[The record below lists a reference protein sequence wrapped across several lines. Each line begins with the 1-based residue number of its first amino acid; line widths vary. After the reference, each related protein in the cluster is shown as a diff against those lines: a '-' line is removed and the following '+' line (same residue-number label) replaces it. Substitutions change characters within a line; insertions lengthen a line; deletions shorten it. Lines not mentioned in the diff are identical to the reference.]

1 MGVRLSKILIVDD
14 EPSVAWG
21 LARLARGM
29 GHVAEVAASA
39 EQGLELAAAAPP
51 DVLILDVR
59 LPGMDGIT
67 AMQAFE
73 KHLNGAPIIVITAF
87 GDLET
92 AVKAVRNGALE
103 YVVKPFDLAEIRS
116 AIERALRV
124 VPVGTKFVKSEAIDG
139 MLGRS
144 PAMQSVFKKIALAAN
159 SDASVLLQG
168 ESGVGKELAA
178 AAIHRNSA
186 RANCPMVAVNLGALS
201 PTLAEA
207 ELFGHV
213 EGALTGAAQN
223 RTGLLL
229 QANGGTVF
237 LDDVAEMPLPLQLKL
252 LRVLDHGEV
261 LPVGA
266 EAPLRSRFR
275 VICATHQNLRKKVEA
290 GEFRH
295 DLFFRLCTFEI
306 DLPPL
311 RDRPEDITLLAQ
323 HFAAQFG
330 SEGTAL
336 AEETISELHRRPWYG
351 NVREL
356 RNAIEHALVLAR
368 RGLVMPEHLPPPLP
382 NLWKAAVASSTQ
394 PEEELADALS
404 RVARQL
410 ASNPDLAGTV
420 YDKFLQQVEP
430 PLLATVMDTC
440 GKQFAPA
447 ARVLGLHRTTLK
459 KKLTQYEVEEAEAD
473 G

>member
-1 MGVRLSKILIVDD
+1 VSRILIVDD
-14 EPSVAWG
+14 ESSISWG
-21 LARLARGM
+21 LSRLARGM
-29 GHVAEVAASA
+29 GHMADVAASA
-39 EQGLELAAAAPP
+39 EEGLELAAAAAP

-59 LPGMDGIT
+59 LPGMDGLT
-67 AMQAFE
+67 AMEAFGR
-73 KHLNGAPIIVITAF
+73 HLNGAPIIVITAF
-87 GDLET
+87 GDLAT
-92 AVKAVRNGALE
+92 AVEAVRKGAFE
-103 YVVKPFDLAEIRS
+103 YVVKPFDLAEIRA

-124 VPVGTKFVKSEAIDG
+124 LPGGAKVASTETLDG

-144 PAMQSVFKKIALAAN
+144 PAMQSVFKKIALAAY

-178 AAIHRNSA
+178 AAIHRHSG
-186 RANCPMVAVNLGALS
+186 RKDGPMVAVNMAALS
-201 PTLAEA
+201 PALAEA

-213 EGALTGAAQN
+213 EGAFTGAVQN

-229 QANGGTVF
+229 QANGGTLF
-237 LDDVAEMPLPLQLKL
+237 LDEVADMPLPLQLKL

-266 EAPLRSRFR
+266 DAPLRSQFR
-275 VICATHQNLRKKVEA
+275 VISATHQNLRKKVEA

-311 RDRPEDITLLAQ
+311 RDRPEDISLLAH
-323 HFAAQFG
+323 HFAGQFG
-330 SEGTAL
+330 SESAAL
-336 AEETISELHRRPWYG
+336 AEETIGELQHRPWYG

-368 RGLVMPEHLPPPLP
+368 RGIVMPEHLPPPLP
-382 NLWKAAVASSTQ
+382 NLWQTEGADSVLQAD
-394 PEEELADALS
+394 ELAAALS
-404 RVARQL
+404 RMARHL
-410 ASNPDLAGTV
+410 ASDPALAGTV
-420 YDKFLQQVEP
+420 YDRFLQQVEP
-430 PLLATVMDTC
+430 PLLSAVMDTC

-459 KKLTQYEVEEAEAD
+459 KKLTQYEMEDVAE

>member
-1 MGVRLSKILIVDD
+1 MGASVSRILIVDD
-14 EPSVAWG
+14 EQSISWG

-29 GHVAEVAASA
+29 GHVADVAASA
-39 EQGLELAAAAPP
+39 EEGLQKAAAARP
-51 DVLILDVR
+51 DVLVLDVR
-59 LPGMDGIT
+59 LPGMDGLT
-67 AMQAFE
+67 AMEAFG
-73 KHLNGAPIIVITAF
+73 HRLNGAPIIVITAF
-87 GDLET
+87 GDLAT
-92 AVKAVRNGALE
+92 AVQAVQKGAFE
-103 YVVKPFDLAEIRS
+103 YVVKPFDLAEIRA

-124 VPVGTKFVKSEAIDG
+124 VPGDLKIKSAATLDG
-139 MLGRS
+139 MLGCS
-144 PAMQSVFKKIALAAN
+144 AAMRNVFKKIALAAN

-178 AAIHRNSA
+178 AAIHRHSA
-186 RANCPMVAVNLGALS
+186 RKDAPMVAANMAALS

-213 EGALTGAAQN
+213 EGAFTGAVQG
-223 RTGLLL
+223 RPGLLL
-229 QANGGTVF
+229 QANGGTLF
-237 LDDVAEMPLPLQLKL
+237 LDEVADMPLALQLKL

-266 EAPLRSRFR
+266 DAPLRSGFR

-311 RDRPEDITLLAQ
+311 RERVEDISLLAH
-323 HFAAQFG
+323 HFAAQLG
-330 SEGTAL
+330 SQPAAL
-336 AEETISELHRRPWYG
+336 AEETIAELERRSWYG

-368 RGLVMPEHLPPPLP
+368 RGVVMPEHLPPPLP
-382 NLWKAAVASSTQ
+382 NLWQSDGGAGIDGR
-394 PEEELADALS
+394 ELIEALS
-404 RVARQL
+404 QIARQL
-410 ASNPDLAGTV
+410 AANPDLAGTV
-420 YDKFLQQVEP
+420 YDRFLQQVEP
-430 PLLATVMDTC
+430 PLLSAVMDSC
-440 GKQFAPA
+440 GKRFAPA

-459 KKLTQYEVEEAEAD
+459 KKLTQYEMEAAAET
-473 G
+473 

>member
-1 MGVRLSKILIVDD
+1 MGATVSSILIVDD
-14 EPSVAWG
+14 EQSISWG

-39 EQGLELAAAAPP
+39 EEGLQKAAAARP

-67 AMQAFE
+67 AMDAFGR
-73 KHLNGAPIIVITAF
+73 HLNGAPIIVITAF
-87 GDLET
+87 GDLAT
-92 AVKAVRNGALE
+92 AVQAVQNGAFE
-103 YVVKPFDLAEIRS
+103 YVVKPFDLAEIR
-116 AIERALRV
+116 AVIERALRV
-124 VPVGTKFVKSEAIDG
+124 VPRRLSVETSNASLNG

-144 PAMQSVFKKIALAAN
+144 PVMQGVFKKIALAAN
-159 SDASVLLQG
+159 SDSSVLLQG

-178 AAIHRNSA
+178 EAIHRHSTRKGA
-186 RANCPMVAVNLGALS
+186 PMVAVNMAALS

-213 EGALTGAAQN
+213 EGAFTGAVQA
-223 RTGLLL
+223 RPGLLL
-229 QANGGTVF
+229 QADGGTLF
-237 LDDVAEMPLPLQLKL
+237 LDEVADMPLPLQLKL

-266 EAPLRSRFR
+266 DAPLRSRFR

-306 DLPPL
+306 YLPPL
-311 RDRPEDITLLAQ
+311 RERVEDISLLAH

-330 SEGTAL
+330 GQPGAL
-336 AEETISELHRRPWYG
+336 AEETIAELERRPWYG

-368 RGLVMPEHLPPPLP
+368 RGVVMPEHLPPPLP
-382 NLWKAAVASSTQ
+382 NLWRSGDGAGIDGK
-394 PEEELADALS
+394 ELIEALS
-404 RVARQL
+404 RIARQL
-410 ASNPDLAGTV
+410 AANPELAGTV
-420 YDKFLQQVEP
+420 YDRFLQQVEP
-430 PLLATVMDTC
+430 PLLTAVMDSC
-440 GKQFAPA
+440 GKRFAPA

-459 KKLTQYEVEEAEAD
+459 KKLTQYEMEAAAES
-473 G
+473 